1 MAGKTISAYTDAETA
16 SMVEHISKL
25 EQRKP
30 SQIAAAA
37 LAFYVRLPVEA
48 HAALRRLE
56 AIGTPEDLNL
66 MLREVTRAISNA
78 SYNAAVR
85 QSGPRVREKYGSALA
100 NEDEIL
106 RTAVL
111 LSGTSQRSPGVLR
124 VAEPRPERDVPPQT
138 PGSEPGEP

>member
-1 MAGKTISAYTDAETA
+1 MASKTISAYTDAETA
-16 SMVEHISKL
+16 SMVEQISRV

-56 AIGTPEDLNL
+56 AMGTPEDLNL
-66 MLREVTRAISNA
+66 MRREVTRAISNA

-85 QSGPRVREKYGSALA
+85 QSGPRVREQFGDALESDDDVL
-100 NEDEIL
+100 N
-106 RTAVL
+106 TAVL
-111 LSGTSQRSPGVLR
+111 FSGSPQRSPGLLR
-124 VAEPRPERDVPPQT
+124 VAEPRPEPR
-138 PGSEPGEP
+138 EPGTAPEEP